1 MTLES
6 TLSEGVGSFSLLSY
20 SIGIAGWGSL
30 ILVLLLSIS
39 LLSIL
44 KRRGRMKNAG
54 ILIYQH
60 RQYELRQNSTQQWER
75 GKRHIRQLLYEI
87 TEQEQI
93 LESQQSQPAEFS
105 IPDMRLNNIIN
116 KRENAA
122 ADPAKSS
129 AWPGQSRQSNTPL
142 DIEELQAVAI
152 MARRLSSRS
161 RQHVSS

>member
-6 TLSEGVGSFSLLSY
+6 TLSEGVGNFSLLSY
-20 SIGIAGWGSL
+20 HIGIAGWGSL

-75 GKRHIRQLLYEI
+75 GKRHIRELLYEI
-87 TEQEQI
+87 TEQDQI
-93 LESQQSQPAEFS
+93 LESPKLQPLERS
-105 IPDMRLNNIIN
+105 IPDIRLNDIIN
-116 KRENAA
+116 KSENAA
-122 ADPAKSS
+122 AVPGNSS
-129 AWPGQSRQSNTPL
+129 AWVRRSQQSNTPL

-161 RQHVSS
+161 RQHVST